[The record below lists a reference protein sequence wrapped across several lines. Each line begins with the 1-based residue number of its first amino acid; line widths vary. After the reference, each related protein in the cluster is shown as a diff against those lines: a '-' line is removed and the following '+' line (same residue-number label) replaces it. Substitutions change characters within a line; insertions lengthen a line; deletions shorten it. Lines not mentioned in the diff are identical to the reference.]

1 MDVLSPYRIDLE
13 AAVREAKLLTLNAN
27 NDFFAALD
35 QQEILGGDLNV
46 TIGVKLM
53 SGGIFRL
60 SIEAEGTVSVV
71 CDRCLE
77 PVELEVSA
85 HDERD
90 VASFDAIEPPVDMV
104 SVNRDGTY
112 DTTWDVYETVVLSL
126 PIQRTHEEGACNP
139 EMLDILSAISA
150 DMPTEED

>member
-1 MDVLSPYRIDLE
+1 MDILSPYRIDLE

-77 PVELEVSA
+77 PVELEVST